1 MDNQQ
6 QNSNLLYY
14 GSVIDPKLA
23 STIIDKYKN
32 GISLMQ
38 LSQEYGYNIATIRY
52 FLIRNNVTI
61 RNVKQS
67 MAKFIK
73 SKEIKYDNFLVENII
88 GWLLGDGG
96 CRLHKHAVNPFF
108 NYTDKHL
115 DHILYVQNILT
126 TYNIYSS
133 ISHNKHTDCYCLQT
147 EILPFFKQ
155 FYELFYGYEG
165 LNENGQKRKILPNI
179 TITPIILR
187 NWYIGD
193 GCSSKESKSYNHRGL
208 IVDKYYN
215 DYILQQLNNICGHVA
230 VYKHGNCYCYHFS
243 NKALIKLLNYIGEC
257 PVESYKYK
265 WITRCSTT
273 IIEASEKSDDGIV

>member
-115 DHILYVQNILT
+115 DHILYVQSVLT
-126 TYNIYSS
+126 IYNIYSS
-133 ISHNKHTDCYCLQT
+133 ISYNKRTGCYRLQT
-147 EILPFFKQ
+147 EVLPFFKQ

-165 LNENGQKRKILPNI
+165 LNENGQKRKILPNV

-193 GCSSKESKSYNHRGL
+193 GCSSKESKSYNHRGE
-208 IVDKYYN
+208 IDDKYYN
-215 DYILQQLNNICGHVA
+215 DYILQQLNDICGHVA
-230 VYKHGNCYCYHFS
+230 VYKNGSCYCYHFN